1 MKILAVVIGLVIALP
16 AWAQQHEQ
24 DQAEPA
30 VEYDWET
37 AKLYVKRRGKTYSRG
52 RALYMTRIDGPAI
65 GFTCQ
70 KKQVY
75 AFVSVKALS
84 LGEIFE
90 KWFRNPAE
98 WRARFQID
106 DEEPREEPWVWTYG
120 GRVFMSRPGESAN
133 DLFRASR
140 NGATLMFH
148 RDRGDPVTFEIP
160 RDEFGQFERFVDKCG
175 LELTDFGS
183 LTTRRAP
190 SAARLRT

>member
-1 MKILAVVIGLVIALP
+1 MKALVLAIGFLVALP
-16 AWAQQHEQ
+16 AWAQAPEQ
-24 DQAEPA
+24 DQPEPA

-37 AKLYVKRRGKTYSRG
+37 AKLYVKRRGKTYFRG
-52 RALYMTRIDGPAI
+52 RALYMTKTDGPAI

-90 KWFRNPAE
+90 KWFRTPAE
-98 WRARFQID
+98 WKARFQID
-106 DEEPREEPWVWTYG
+106 DRPPREETWIWTYG

-133 DLFRASR
+133 DLFKAAR

-148 RDRGDPVTFEIP
+148 RDRGDPVTFDIP
-160 RDEFGQFERFVDKCG
+160 RDEYGQFENFVDKCG

-190 SAARLRT
+190 SATHSRT